1 MSLELGLIAAFAIV
15 GCGGAALA
23 GGLLWLRKKDAD
35 RRHEQDLHHA

>member
-23 GGLLWLRKKDAD
+23 GVLLWLRKKNAD
-35 RRHEQDLHHA
+35 RRQERHLHHA